1 MLVVVLAG
9 GLSPWGLRDA
19 GAEIDVGYDTQAAV
33 IEGQGEGVQLLVA
46 LTRPLID
53 ADQSPVLAQG
63 RAQDGDALAA
73 VQIGG
78 GLIQLT
84 KLNDGRTR
92 NGDGGKIA
100 LLVVIAGNHIDAHG
114 TTNIAQCLSTEID
127 PVLCH

>member
-1 MLVVVLAG
+1 M
-9 GLSPWGLRDA
+9 
-19 GAEIDVGYDTQAAV
+19 
-33 IEGQGEGVQLLVA
+33 LVA

-100 LLVVIAGNHIDAHG
+100 LLVVIAGTCTGSLA
-114 TTNIAQCLSTEID
+114 TTN
-127 PVLCH
+127 

>member
-1 MLVVVLAG
+1 M
-9 GLSPWGLRDA
+9 
-19 GAEIDVGYDTQAAV
+19 
-33 IEGQGEGVQLLVA
+33 LVA

-100 LLVVIAGNHIDAHG
+100 LQGESV
-114 TTNIAQCLSTEID
+114 NIL
-127 PVLCH
+127 LN